1 MRREGLFM
9 EKIPIIVNPYSR
21 KNRKTKGNSIDVF
34 RKIGGELV
42 DVRPTGTIEELDAV
56 AEDCRKKLVPYLAI
70 SGGDGTLHQVI
81 SRFINIY
88 EPAPIPPVVI
98 LKDGTMNNISGT
110 IRLKGDGYA
119 ILKRLLR
126 AIGRGRPVDA
136 VTRYTMKIGD
146 RYCFLFGTGLTTNVL
161 NAVYEGDKK
170 DIPKVVRVM
179 IKAFS
184 DGIIRPDSSPLYKR
198 LRAKVYFNGQE
209 VPSNDLLGILAGT
222 VEDVG
227 MGFRPLNREMPDE
240 PGFHVIATG
249 VKPIVLARHIF
260 TLARGGTFE
269 HPLHYDSH
277 VRNLRIASNEPF
289 EYTMDGDIYFADR
302 ELYVETGPAVTLVSV

>member
-1 MRREGLFM
+1 M
-9 EKIPIIVNPYSR
+9 ERIPIIVNPFSR
-21 KNRKTKGNSIDVF
+21 KNKKSNGNSIEVF
-34 RKIGGELV
+34 KKIGGDRV
-42 DVRPTGTIEELDAV
+42 HVRATGTIDELDAV
-56 AEDCRKKLVPYLAI
+56 AEDCKKKIIPFLAI

-110 IRLKGDGYA
+110 IKLKGDGYA

-126 AIGRGRPVDA
+126 AIERRRPVEA
-136 VTRYTMKIGD
+136 VPRYTMKIGD

-170 DIPKVVRVM
+170 DLPKVVRVM

-184 DGIIRPDSSPLYKR
+184 DGIIRPDSSSLYKR
-198 LRAKVYFNGQE
+198 LRARVFFNGEE
-209 VPSNDLLGILAGT
+209 VAADDLLGILAGT
-222 VEDVG
+222 VEGVG
-227 MGFRPLNREMPDE
+227 MGFRPLNREMPE
-240 PGFHVIATG
+240 APGFHVIATG
-249 VKPIVLARHIF
+249 VKPIVLAMHIL
-260 TLARGGTFE
+260 TLARGGTFS

-277 VRNLRIASNEPF
+277 VRNLRIISDGPF

>member
-1 MRREGLFM
+1 M

-21 KNRKTKGNSIDVF
+21 KNKKTKGNSIEIF
-34 RKIGGELV
+34 KKIGGDLV
-42 DVRPTGTIEELDAV
+42 EVFPTGTIEELDAV
-56 AEDCRKKLVPYLAI
+56 AGDCKKKLLPFLAI

-81 SRFINIY
+81 SRFINVY
-88 EPAPIPPVVI
+88 DPAPIPPVVI

-110 IRLKGDGYA
+110 IKLKGDGYA
-119 ILKRLLR
+119 ILRRLLR
-126 AIGRGRPVDA
+126 AVERQRPVNA
-136 VTRYTMKIGD
+136 VTRYTMRIGD

-161 NAVYEGDKK
+161 NAVYEGNRK

-184 DGIIRPDSSPLYKR
+184 DGIIRPDSSSLYKR
-198 LRAKVYFNGQE
+198 LKAKVFFNGEE
-209 VPSNDLLGILAGT
+209 VASDDLLGILAGT

-227 MGFRPLNREMPDE
+227 MGFRPLNREMPEE

-249 VKPIVLARHIF
+249 VKPIVLAWHIL
-260 TLARGGTFE
+260 TLARGGTFD

-277 VRNLRIASNEPF
+277 VRNLRIVSENPF

-302 ELYVETGPAVTLVSV
+302 EIYVETGPAVTLVSV